1 MKKILVI
8 LLLIVVSLI
17 FQTNHTQGENKKMNS
32 KYNSLTPEE
41 EKVLIH
47 KGTEAPFSGKYV
59 NHKEKGTY
67 ICKRCDAPLYRSED
81 KFSSGC
87 GWPSFDDE
95 IPGAV
100 KRVPDADGVRTEI
113 LCNNCG
119 AHLGHVFT
127 GEGFTPK
134 NTRHCVNS
142 ISMKFVQEGS
152 NSLSEAY
159 FAGGCFWGVEHLL
172 QKQEGVKS
180 VESGYTGGQ
189 VENPTYR
196 QVCSGDT
203 GHYEAVKVEFNSD
216 KVSFDKLAKLF
227 FEIHDFTQKNGQGPD
242 IGSQYRSAIF
252 YVDDE
257 QKETAE
263 KIIKQLEE
271 KGYEVA
277 TALLPFEKFYEAEQY
292 HQDYYQKKGTTPYC
306 HARRKIFD

>member
-8 LLLIVVSLI
+8 FLIVVVSLI
-17 FQTNHTQGENKKMNS
+17 FHTNHTQGESKKMND
-32 KYNSLTPEE
+32 KYNSLTPQEE
-41 EKVLIH
+41 NVIIS
-47 KGTEAPFSGKYV
+47 KGTEAPFSGKFV

-113 LCNNCG
+113 VCNNCG
-119 AHLGHVFT
+119 AHLGHVFI

-142 ISMKFVQEGS
+142 ISMKFVTEDS
-152 NSLSEAY
+152 KTLSEAY

-172 QKQEGVKS
+172 QKQDGVKT
-180 VESGYTGGQ
+180 VKSGYTGGQ
-189 VENPTYR
+189 LENPTYHE
-196 QVCSGDT
+196 VCSGNT
-203 GHYEAVKVEFNSD
+203 GHYEAVKVEYDPNM
-216 KVSFDKLAKLF
+216 VSFEKLAKLF

-252 YVDDE
+252 YVNEE
-257 QKETAE
+257 QKKDVE
-263 KIIKQLEE
+263 KIINLLEG

-277 TALLPFEKFYEAEQY
+277 TALLPFKKFYEAEQY

-306 HARRKIFD
+306 HARRKIFE